1 MRADLLRVETQ
12 SGRADLTNV
21 QLFANLAL
29 RVRHLRGETFAL
41 YLAARHPE
49 TPWYAKLF
57 VAGVVAY
64 ALSPIDLIPD
74 FVPVLGYLDD
84 LILLPLGIVA
94 AIRMI
99 PPAVLTECRARAQ
112 EVMGRGARASRVAA
126 VVIIGIWLLLAT
138 LLALWAHQ
146 AYAASDQH

>member
-49 TPWYAKLF
+49 TPWYVKWT
-57 VAGVVAY
+57 
-64 ALSPIDLIPD
+64 
-74 FVPVLGYLDD
+74 PVD
-84 LILLPLGIVA
+84 PVF
-94 AIRMI
+94 
-99 PPAVLTECRARAQ
+99 
-112 EVMGRGARASRVAA
+112 
-126 VVIIGIWLLLAT
+126 LAP
-138 LLALWAHQ
+138 
-146 AYAASDQH
+146 S